1 MREASNLTIKN
12 YRQRTYE
19 KVVDYV
25 ITSCKYNDIL
35 YGASKNRKSRV

>member
-1 MREASNLTIKN
+1 MREAFNLTIKN

-35 YGASKNRKSRV
+35 YGSSKIREG